1 MKKFSAKL
9 HQKDQVNVVST
20 NQFQLSD
27 VDRLEEANIKAR
39 TNKNKRW
46 GIVFFICTVISVI
59 FLISLLY
66 QIISVGLPHLNL
78 EFFTNFPSRRPAS
91 AGIKA
96 ALAGSAWVLSLTAL
110 ISFPLGVGAAIYLYE
125 YAPKSALTR
134 FLELNIGN
142 LAGVPS
148 IVYGMI
154 GLSIFGNFIGFGRT
168 LITGALTLSLLVL
181 PVIITSSLETLKTV
195 PDSMRQNALAL
206 GVTKWQMITGVVL
219 PFAAPGI
226 ATSCI
231 LAISRGIGEAAPLI
245 VAGAVGII
253 LATPDSLLSQYSVLP
268 IQIYDWTGRPQAQFQ
283 AKASAGIIVLLGILL
298 FFNVMAMVIRRK
310 FGKRYE

>member
-1 MKKFSAKL
+1 MEQN
-9 HQKDQVNVVST
+9 QKQPDQTGKTIHSPMD
-20 NQFQLSD
+20 QA
-27 VDRLEEANIKAR
+27 EIANIEAR
-39 TNKNKRW
+39 KRLNNFW
-46 GIVFFICTVISVI
+46 KILFMICTVIAVF
-59 FLISLLY
+59 FLAILLY
-66 QIISVGLPHLNL
+66 QILSVGLPHLNL
-78 EFFTNFPSRRPAS
+78 EFLTNFPSRRPSS
-91 AGIKA
+91 AGVKA
-96 ALAGSAWVLSLTAL
+96 ALAGSLWIMGLTAL

-125 YAPKSALTR
+125 YSPKNRLTS

-154 GLSIFGNFIGFGRT
+154 GLSIFGNIFGFGRT
-168 LITGALTLSLLVL
+168 LITGALTLSLLIL
-181 PVIITSSLETLKTV
+181 PVIITSSMEALKTV

-226 ATSCI
+226 ATACI

-245 VAGAVGII
+245 VAGAVGMI
-253 LATPDSLLSQYSVLP
+253 LSVPSGIFSQYTVLP
-268 IQIYDWTGRPQAQFQ
+268 IQIYDWTGRPQAEFQ
-283 AKASAGIIVLLGILL
+283 DKASAGIIVLLAILL
-298 FFNVMAMVIRRK
+298 FFNIMAVVIRRK